1 MKKCALFL
9 FLFILVA
16 NQAYSLGFP
25 PKLYPSKVFKKVG
38 TQIFKKLPKIK

>member
-1 MKKCALFL
+1 MKNRWLLLIFFIFL
-9 FLFILVA
+9 V

-38 TQIFKKLPKIK
+38 IQIFKKLPK